1 MLRLKNFNTKISLFI
16 LITLIIVGC
25 NTTKRVPDNK
35 RLLMDNEIYV
45 DDKKNKEDEVTNQ
58 LYQKPNSSILGYRLR
73 LNLYNLAKQN
83 TDSLYKAKFLKNP
96 AKYNRKAK
104 WLSKKQVNRLGQSF
118 WNKGIHEFLK
128 KTGEAPVLLDTNS
141 TKKSIKR
148 LNAYYFNNGFFDV
161 KTDFTT
167 DTSKT
172 KKVVLKYKINKG
184 SGYKLDSLKTDIATL
199 ALDSLYKLRKDNSF
213 IKSGNQYKTSDIDNE
228 RNRITTDFR
237 NNGVYFFQQNYINF
251 DLDTIQTNKKV
262 NLKLNI
268 ENQNIREGDT
278 SATQDF
284 KIYKINKVNIFTDHQ
299 TNKSEIKVNDSVT
312 YNGFN
317 FYSEK
322 KLKYKPKS
330 ITSAIFIAP
339 GTKYSDFR
347 TSLTSKYLSNL
358 RVFNYPSIQYSVDP
372 KDENGLI
379 ANVFLIPRKKYTF
392 GASVDFTHSNIQDFG
407 ISGNTS
413 LGIRNVFNGAETFE
427 IAFRGNVGASRDL
440 SNPNNNFF
448 NISEIG
454 VDSKLNFPRILFPLN
469 TDKIIPKTMIPST
482 TLSVGFAKQRNI
494 GLDKQNFTSALSYNW
509 TPKRNTTIRFDLFNV
524 QFVKNVNVGNY
535 FNVYRTSYDRLNEIA
550 EIYNTNQEY
559 VDLNGNLT
567 QEGTL
572 KFIVDVLSQNGA
584 TTITENDDEYRTVL
598 SISERY
604 VRLIEDNLIFASS
617 ISFSKTSKRDI
628 QDNNF
633 YVFKTKIESAG
644 NVLSL
649 ISNASKEIINQNGAN
664 TIFDVEYSQ
673 YIKTEF
679 EYIKHW
685 DLKRKKV
692 FAIRSFF
699 GIAIPYGNSNSIPF
713 SRSYFAGGT
722 NDIRAWQPYSLGPG
736 SSGGIFDFNEAN
748 MKISFNAEFR
758 FNIFGKL
765 NGALFADA
773 GNIWNVLDNV
783 EDEDYQ
789 FNGIKSLET
798 IALGTGF
805 GFRYDFGLFVV
816 RGDLGFKTYNPANN
830 INNRW
835 FKELNLSES
844 VLNIGINYPF

>member
-45 DDKKNKEDEVTNQ
+45 DDKKNKDDEVTNQ

-83 TDSLYKAKFLKNP
+83 TDSLYKDKFLKNP
-96 AKYNRKAK
+96 KKYYRKAK

-128 KTGEAPVLLDTNS
+128 KTGEAPVLLDTTS

-148 LNAYYFNNGFFDV
+148 LNSYYFNNGFFDV

-172 KKVVLKYKINKG
+172 KKVVLKYKITKG
-184 SGYKLDSLKTDIATL
+184 NGYKLDSLKTDIATF

-213 IKSGNQYKTSDIDNE
+213 IKSGNQYKTEDIDNE

-278 SATQDF
+278 SSTQDF

-299 TNKSEIKVNDSVT
+299 TNKNEIKVNDSVT
-312 YNGFN
+312 YNGYN

-347 TSLTSKYLSNL
+347 TTLTSKYLSNL

-440 SNPNNNFF
+440 ANPNNNFF

-494 GLDKQNFTSALSYNW
+494 GLDKQNFTSSLSYNW
-509 TPKRNTTIRFDLFNV
+509 TPKRNTTVRFDLFNV
-524 QFVKNVNVGNY
+524 QFVKNVNIGNY
-535 FNVYRTSYDRLNEIA
+535 FNVYRASYDRLNEIA
-550 EIYNTNQEY
+550 EIYNENIQN

-572 KFIVDVLSQNGA
+572 NFINDVLNE
-584 TTITENDDEYRTVL
+584 TTDILPNDEEYKTVL
-598 SISERY
+598 SIKERY
-604 VRLIEDNLIFASS
+604 ERLIENNLIFASS
-617 ISFSKTSKRDI
+617 ISFSKTSKRDL

-633 YVFKTKIESAG
+633 YIFKTKIESAG

-649 ISNASKEIINQNGAN
+649 IANASKEITNQNGAN

-765 NGALFADA
+765 NGALFADT

-783 EDEDYQ
+783 EDEAYK
-789 FNGIKSLET
+789 FNGIKSLESL
-798 IALGTGF
+798 ALGTGF

-816 RGDLGFKTYNPANN
+816 RGDLGFKTYNPAKDMSQ
-830 INNRW
+830 RW
-835 FKELNLSES
+835 FKELNLSDS

>member
-25 NTTKRVPDNK
+25 NTTKRVPNNK

-45 DDKKNKEDEVTNQ
+45 DNKKNKDDEVTNQ

-83 TDSLYKAKFLKNP
+83 TDSLYKDKFLKNP
-96 AKYNRKAK
+96 EKYYRKAK

-148 LNAYYFNNGFFDV
+148 LNSYYFNNGFFDV
-161 KTDFTT
+161 KTDFET

-213 IKSGNQYKTSDIDNE
+213 IKSGNQYKTEDIDNE

-278 SATQDF
+278 SSTQDF

-299 TNKSEIKVNDSVT
+299 TNKNEIKVNDSVT
-312 YNGFN
+312 YNGYN

-330 ITSAIFIAP
+330 ITSAIFITP
-339 GTKYSDFR
+339 GSKYSDFR

-372 KDENGLI
+372 KDANGLI

-440 SNPNNNFF
+440 ANPNNNFF

-509 TPKRNTTIRFDLFNV
+509 TPKRNTTFRFDLFNV
-524 QFVKNVNVGNY
+524 QFVKNVNIGNY
-535 FNVYRTSYDRLNEIA
+535 FNVYRASYDKINEIA
-550 EIYNTNQEY
+550 IIYNDNDAYIDQ
-559 VDLNGNLT
+559 NGNLT
-567 QEGTL
+567 QQGTL
-572 KFIVDVLSQNGA
+572 DFINDVLNES
-584 TTITENDDEYRTVL
+584 TDITPNDDEYRTVL
-598 SISERY
+598 SIKERY
-604 VRLIEDNLIFASS
+604 NRLIEDNLIFASS
-617 ISFSKTSKRDI
+617 ISYSRTSKRDL

-765 NGALFADA
+765 NGALFADT
-773 GNIWNVLDNV
+773 GNIWNVFDNV
-783 EDEDYQ
+783 EDEAYK

-805 GFRYDFGLFVV
+805 GFRYDFGFFVV
-816 RGDLGFKTYNPANN
+816 RGDLGFKTYNPAKD
-830 INNRW
+830 ISQRW
-835 FKELNLSES
+835 FKELNLSDS

>member
-1 MLRLKNFNTKISLFI
+1 MKNFNTKISLFI

-25 NTTKRVPDNK
+25 NTTKRVPNNK

-45 DDKKNKEDEVTNQ
+45 DDKKNKDDEVSSQ

-83 TDSLYKAKFLKNP
+83 TDSLYKDKFLKNP

-128 KTGEAPVLLDTNS
+128 KTGESPVLLDTNS

-148 LNAYYFNNGFFDV
+148 LNSYYFNNGFFDV

-299 TNKSEIKVNDSVT
+299 TNKNEIKVNDSVT

-339 GTKYSDFR
+339 GTTYSDFR

-372 KDENGLI
+372 KDVNGLI

-524 QFVKNVNVGNY
+524 QFVKNINVGNY

-550 EIYNTNQEY
+550 AIYNTNSEN
-559 VDLNGNLT
+559 VDLDGNLT

-572 KFIVDVLSQNGA
+572 NFIVDVL
-584 TTITENDDEYRTVL
+584 TENTDILPEDDEYKTVL

-685 DLKRKKV
+685 DLRRKKV

-783 EDEDYQ
+783 EDEAYQ
-789 FNGIKSLET
+789 FNGLKSLET

-816 RGDLGFKTYNPANN
+816 RGDLGFKTYNPAKN

-835 FKELNLSES
+835 FKELNLSEL

>member
-45 DDKKNKEDEVTNQ
+45 DDKKNKDDEVSSQ

-83 TDSLYKAKFLKNP
+83 TDSLYKDKFLKNP

-128 KTGEAPVLLDTNS
+128 KTGESPVLLDTNS

-148 LNAYYFNNGFFDV
+148 LNSYYFNNGFFDV

-299 TNKSEIKVNDSVT
+299 TNKNEIKVNDSVT

-372 KDENGLI
+372 KDANGLI

-392 GASVDFTHSNIQDFG
+392 GASIDFTHSNIQDFG

-550 EIYNTNQEY
+550 AIYNTNSEN
-559 VDLNGNLT
+559 VDLDGNLT

-572 KFIVDVLSQNGA
+572 NFIVDVLTEA
-584 TTITENDDEYRTVL
+584 TDILPEDDEYKTVL

-685 DLKRKKV
+685 DLRRKKV

-783 EDEDYQ
+783 EDEAYQ
-789 FNGIKSLET
+789 FNGLKSLET

>member
-25 NTTKRVPDNK
+25 DTTKRVPNNK
-35 RLLMDNEIYV
+35 RLLMDNEIYI
-45 DDKKNKEDEVTNQ
+45 DNKKNKDDEVTNQ

-83 TDSLYKAKFLKNP
+83 TDSLFKDKFLKNP
-96 AKYNRKAK
+96 KKYYRKAK

-148 LNAYYFNNGFFDV
+148 LNSYYFNNGFFDV
-161 KTDFTT
+161 KTDFET

-213 IKSGNQYKTSDIDNE
+213 IKSGNQYKTEDIDNE

-278 SATQDF
+278 SSTQDF

-312 YNGFN
+312 YKGYN

-427 IAFRGNVGASRDL
+427 IAFRGNVGSSRDL
-440 SNPNNNFF
+440 ANPNNNFF

-494 GLDKQNFTSALSYNW
+494 GLDKQNFTSSLSYNW
-509 TPKRNTTIRFDLFNV
+509 TPKRNTTIRLDLFNV
-524 QFVKNVNVGNY
+524 QFVKNVNVDNY
-535 FNVYRTSYDRLNEIA
+535 FNVYRASYDRLNEIA
-550 EIYNTNQEY
+550 AIYNSNPEN
-559 VDLNGNLT
+559 VDLNGDLT
-567 QEGTL
+567 QKGTL
-572 KFIVDVLSQNGA
+572 RFMIDVLEENTG
-584 TTITENDDEYRTVL
+584 ITPNDDEYRTVL

-604 VRLIEDNLIFASS
+604 ARLIENNLIFASS

-633 YVFKTKIESAG
+633 YIFKTKVESAG
-644 NVLSL
+644 NILSL
-649 ISNASKEIINQNGAN
+649 ISSASKEITNQDGNN

-765 NGALFADA
+765 NGALFADT

-783 EDEDYQ
+783 EDEAYK

>member
-45 DDKKNKEDEVTNQ
+45 DDKKNKDDEVSSQ

-148 LNAYYFNNGFFDV
+148 LNSYYFNNGFFDV

-358 RVFNYPSIQYSVDP
+358 KVFNYPLIQYIPDTN
-372 KDENGLI
+372 DENGLI

>member
-45 DDKKNKEDEVTNQ
+45 DDKKNKDDEVTNQ

-83 TDSLYKAKFLKNP
+83 TDSLYKDKFLKNP
-96 AKYNRKAK
+96 KKYYRKAK

-128 KTGEAPVLLDTNS
+128 KTGEAPVLLDTTS

-148 LNAYYFNNGFFDV
+148 LNSYYFNNGFFDV

-213 IKSGNQYKTSDIDNE
+213 IKSGNQYKTEDIDNE

-278 SATQDF
+278 SSTQDF

-299 TNKSEIKVNDSVT
+299 TNKNEIKVNDSVT
-312 YNGFN
+312 YNGYH

-339 GTKYSDFR
+339 GTTYSDFR
-347 TSLTSKYLSNL
+347 TTLTSKYLSNL

-440 SNPNNNFF
+440 ANPNNNFF

-494 GLDKQNFTSALSYNW
+494 GLDKQNFTSSLSYNW
-509 TPKRNTTIRFDLFNV
+509 TPKRNTTVRFDLFNV
-524 QFVKNVNVGNY
+524 QFVKNVNIGNY
-535 FNVYRTSYDRLNEIA
+535 FNVYRASYDRLNEIA
-550 EIYNTNQEY
+550 EIYNENIQN

-572 KFIVDVLSQNGA
+572 NFIDDVLLVDGTPA
-584 TTITENDDEYRTVL
+584 ITENDEEYKTVL
-598 SISERY
+598 SIKERY
-604 VRLIEDNLIFASS
+604 ERLIENNLIFASS
-617 ISFSKTSKRDI
+617 ISFSKTSKRDL

-633 YVFKTKIESAG
+633 YIFKTKIESAG

-649 ISNASKEIINQNGAN
+649 IANASKEITNQNGAN

-673 YIKTEF
+673 YIKTEY

-699 GIAIPYGNSNSIPF
+699 GIAIPYGNSKSIPF

-765 NGALFADA
+765 NGALFADT

-783 EDEDYQ
+783 EDEAYK
-789 FNGIKSLET
+789 FNGIKSLESL
-798 IALGTGF
+798 ALGTGF

-816 RGDLGFKTYNPANN
+816 RGDLGFKTYNPAKDMTQ
-830 INNRW
+830 RW
-835 FKELNLSES
+835 FKELNLSDS

>member
-45 DDKKNKEDEVTNQ
+45 DDKKNKDDEVTNQ

-83 TDSLYKAKFLKNP
+83 TDSLYKDKFLKNP
-96 AKYNRKAK
+96 KKYYRKAK

-128 KTGEAPVLLDTNS
+128 KTGEAPVLLDTTS

-148 LNAYYFNNGFFDV
+148 LNSYYFNNGFFDV

-172 KKVVLKYKINKG
+172 KKVVLKYKITKG
-184 SGYKLDSLKTDIATL
+184 NGYKLDSLKTDIGTL

-213 IKSGNQYKTSDIDNE
+213 IKSGNQYKTEDIDNE

-278 SATQDF
+278 SSTQDF

-299 TNKSEIKVNDSVT
+299 TNKNEIKVNDSVT
-312 YNGFN
+312 YNGYH
-317 FYSEK
+317 FYSEN

-339 GTKYSDFR
+339 GTTYSDFR
-347 TSLTSKYLSNL
+347 TTLTSKYLSNL

-440 SNPNNNFF
+440 ANPNNNFF

-454 VDSKLNFPRILFPLN
+454 IDSKLNFPRILFPFN
-469 TDKIIPKTMIPST
+469 IDKIIPKTMIPST

-494 GLDKQNFTSALSYNW
+494 GLDKQNFTSSLSYNW
-509 TPKRNTTIRFDLFNV
+509 TPKKNTTVRFDLFNV
-524 QFVKNVNVGNY
+524 QFVKNVNIGNY

-550 EIYNTNQEY
+550 EIYNTNLNY
-559 VDLNGNLT
+559 VDDNGNLT

-572 KFIVDVLSQNGA
+572 NFIVDVL
-584 TTITENDDEYRTVL
+584 TEVTDILPEDDEYKTVL

-633 YVFKTKIESAG
+633 YIFKTKIESAG
-644 NVLSL
+644 NILSL
-649 ISNASKEIINQNGAN
+649 IANASKEIINQNGAN

-685 DLKRKKV
+685 DLRRKKV

-736 SSGGIFDFNEAN
+736 SSGGLFDFNEAN

-765 NGALFADA
+765 NGALFADT

-783 EDEDYQ
+783 EDEAYK

-798 IALGTGF
+798 LALGTGF

-816 RGDLGFKTYNPANN
+816 RGDLGFKTYNPAKDMTQ
-830 INNRW
+830 RW

>member
-148 LNAYYFNNGFFDV
+148 LNSYYFNNGFFDV

>member
-1 MLRLKNFNTKISLFI
+1 
-16 LITLIIVGC
+16 
-25 NTTKRVPDNK
+25 
-35 RLLMDNEIYV
+35 MDNEIYV
-45 DDKKNKEDEVTNQ
+45 DDKKNKDDEVSSQ

-83 TDSLYKAKFLKNP
+83 TDSLYKDKFLKNP

-128 KTGEAPVLLDTNS
+128 KTGESPVLLDTNS

-148 LNAYYFNNGFFDV
+148 LNSYYFNNGFFDV

-299 TNKSEIKVNDSVT
+299 TNKNEIKVNDSVT

-339 GTKYSDFR
+339 GTTYSDFR

-372 KDENGLI
+372 KDVNGLI

-524 QFVKNVNVGNY
+524 QFVKNINVGNY

-550 EIYNTNQEY
+550 AIYNTNSEN
-559 VDLNGNLT
+559 VDLDGNLT

-572 KFIVDVLSQNGA
+572 NFIVDVL
-584 TTITENDDEYRTVL
+584 TENTDILPEDDEYKTVL

-685 DLKRKKV
+685 DLRRKKV

-783 EDEDYQ
+783 EDEAYQ
-789 FNGIKSLET
+789 FNGLKSLET

-816 RGDLGFKTYNPANN
+816 RGDLGFKTYNPAKN

-835 FKELNLSES
+835 FKELNLSEL

>member
-45 DDKKNKEDEVTNQ
+45 DDKKNKDDEVTNQ

-83 TDSLYKAKFLKNP
+83 TDSLYKDKFLKNP
-96 AKYNRKAK
+96 KKYYRKAK

-148 LNAYYFNNGFFDV
+148 LNSYYFNNGFFDV

-172 KKVVLKYKINKG
+172 KKVVLKYKITKG
-184 SGYKLDSLKTDIATL
+184 NGYKLDSLKTDIATL

-213 IKSGNQYKTSDIDNE
+213 IKSGNQYKTEDIDNE

-278 SATQDF
+278 SSTQDF

-299 TNKSEIKVNDSVT
+299 TNKNEIKVNDSVT
-312 YNGFN
+312 YNGYN

-347 TSLTSKYLSNL
+347 TTLTSKYLSNL

-440 SNPNNNFF
+440 ANPNNNFF

-494 GLDKQNFTSALSYNW
+494 GLDKQNFTSSLSYNW
-509 TPKRNTTIRFDLFNV
+509 TPKRNTTVRFDLFNV
-524 QFVKNVNVGNY
+524 QFVKNVNIGNY
-535 FNVYRTSYDRLNEIA
+535 FNVYRASYDRLNEIA
-550 EIYNTNQEY
+550 EIYNTNLAN

-572 KFIVDVLSQNGA
+572 NFINDVLNE
-584 TTITENDDEYRTVL
+584 TTDILPNDEEYKTVL
-598 SISERY
+598 SIKERY
-604 VRLIEDNLIFASS
+604 ERLIENNLIFASS
-617 ISFSKTSKRDI
+617 ISFSKTSKRDL

-633 YVFKTKIESAG
+633 YIFKTKIESAG

-649 ISNASKEIINQNGAN
+649 IANASKEITNQNGAN

-765 NGALFADA
+765 NGALFADT

-783 EDEDYQ
+783 EDEAYK
-789 FNGIKSLET
+789 FNGIKSLESL
-798 IALGTGF
+798 ALGTGF

-816 RGDLGFKTYNPANN
+816 RGDLGFKTYNPAKDMNQ
-830 INNRW
+830 RW
-835 FKELNLSES
+835 FKELNLSDS

>member
-25 NTTKRVPDNK
+25 NTTKRVPNNK

-45 DDKKNKEDEVTNQ
+45 DDKKNKDDEVSNQ

-83 TDSLYKAKFLKNP
+83 TDSLYKDKFLKNP
-96 AKYNRKAK
+96 KKYYRKAK

-128 KTGEAPVLLDTNS
+128 KTGEAPVLLDTLS

-148 LNAYYFNNGFFDV
+148 LNSYYFNNGFFDV

-199 ALDSLYKLRKDNSF
+199 ALDSLYRLRKDNSF
-213 IKSGNQYKTSDIDNE
+213 IKSGNQYKTEDIDNE

-278 SATQDF
+278 SSTQDF

-330 ITSAIFIAP
+330 ITSAIFITP

-427 IAFRGNVGASRDL
+427 IAFRGNVGSSRDL
-440 SNPNNNFF
+440 ANPNNNFF

-524 QFVKNVNVGNY
+524 QFVKNVNIGNY
-535 FNVYRTSYDRLNEIA
+535 FNVYRASYDKINEIA
-550 EIYNTNQEY
+550 VIYNDNDAY

-567 QEGTL
+567 QQGTL
-572 KFIVDVLSQNGA
+572 DFINDVLLLDG
-584 TTITENDDEYRTVL
+584 TTDITQNDDEYRTVL
-598 SISERY
+598 SIKERY
-604 VRLIEDNLIFASS
+604 NRLIEDNLIFASS
-617 ISFSKTSKRDI
+617 ISYSKTSKRDL

-644 NVLSL
+644 NILSL
-649 ISNASKEIINQNGAN
+649 ISSASKEITNQNGAN
-664 TIFDVEYSQ
+664 TLFDVEYSQ

-736 SSGGIFDFNEAN
+736 SSGGLFDFNEAN

-783 EDEDYQ
+783 EDEAYK

>member
-45 DDKKNKEDEVTNQ
+45 DDKKNKDDEVTNQ

-83 TDSLYKAKFLKNP
+83 TDSLYKDKFLKNP
-96 AKYNRKAK
+96 KKYYRKAK

-148 LNAYYFNNGFFDV
+148 LNSYYFNNGFFDV

-172 KKVVLKYKINKG
+172 KKVVLKYKITKG
-184 SGYKLDSLKTDIATL
+184 NGYKLDSLKTDIATL

-213 IKSGNQYKTSDIDNE
+213 IKSGNQYKTEDIDNE

-278 SATQDF
+278 SSTQDF

-299 TNKSEIKVNDSVT
+299 TNKNEIKVNDSVT
-312 YNGFN
+312 YNGYN

-347 TSLTSKYLSNL
+347 TTLTSKYLSNL

-440 SNPNNNFF
+440 ANPNNNFF

-494 GLDKQNFTSALSYNW
+494 GLDKQNFTSSLSYNW
-509 TPKRNTTIRFDLFNV
+509 TPKRNTTVRFDLFNV
-524 QFVKNVNVGNY
+524 QFVKNVNIGNY
-535 FNVYRTSYDRLNEIA
+535 FNVYRASYDRLNEIA
-550 EIYNTNQEY
+550 EIYNTNLAN

-572 KFIVDVLSQNGA
+572 NFINDVLLADG
-584 TTITENDDEYRTVL
+584 TTAITENDEEYKTVL
-598 SISERY
+598 SIKERY
-604 VRLIEDNLIFASS
+604 ERLIENNLIFASS
-617 ISFSKTSKRDI
+617 ISFSKTSKRDL

-633 YVFKTKIESAG
+633 YIFKTKIESAG

-649 ISNASKEIINQNGAN
+649 IANASKEITNQNGAN

-765 NGALFADA
+765 NGALFADT

-783 EDEDYQ
+783 EDEAYK
-789 FNGIKSLET
+789 FNGIKSLESL
-798 IALGTGF
+798 ALGTGF

-816 RGDLGFKTYNPANN
+816 RGDLGFKTYNPAKDMNQ
-830 INNRW
+830 RW
-835 FKELNLSES
+835 FKELNLSDS

>member
-45 DDKKNKEDEVTNQ
+45 DDKKNKDDEVTNQ

-83 TDSLYKAKFLKNP
+83 TDSLYKDKFLKNP
-96 AKYNRKAK
+96 KKYYRKAK

-148 LNAYYFNNGFFDV
+148 LNSYYFNNGFFDV

-213 IKSGNQYKTSDIDNE
+213 IKSGNQYKTEDIDNE

-278 SATQDF
+278 SSTQDF

-299 TNKSEIKVNDSVT
+299 TNKNEIKVNDSVT
-312 YNGFN
+312 YNGYN

-347 TSLTSKYLSNL
+347 TTLTSKYLSNL

-440 SNPNNNFF
+440 ANPNNNFF

-494 GLDKQNFTSALSYNW
+494 GLDKQNFTSSLSYNW
-509 TPKRNTTIRFDLFNV
+509 TPKRNTTVRFDLFNV
-524 QFVKNVNVGNY
+524 QFVKNVNIGNY
-535 FNVYRTSYDRLNEIA
+535 FNVYRASYDRLNEIA
-550 EIYNTNQEY
+550 EIYNENIQN

-572 KFIVDVLSQNGA
+572 NFINDVLNE
-584 TTITENDDEYRTVL
+584 TTDILPNDEEYKTVL
-598 SISERY
+598 SIKERY
-604 VRLIEDNLIFASS
+604 ERLIENNLIFASS
-617 ISFSKTSKRDI
+617 ISFSKTSKRDL

-633 YVFKTKIESAG
+633 YIFKTKIESAG

-649 ISNASKEIINQNGAN
+649 IANASKEITNQNGAN

-765 NGALFADA
+765 NGALFADT

-783 EDEDYQ
+783 EDEAYK
-789 FNGIKSLET
+789 FNGIKSLESL
-798 IALGTGF
+798 ALGTGF

-816 RGDLGFKTYNPANN
+816 RGDLGFKTYNPAKDMNQ
-830 INNRW
+830 RW
-835 FKELNLSES
+835 FKELNLSDS

>member
-35 RLLMDNEIYV
+35 RLLMENEIYV
-45 DDKKNKEDEVTNQ
+45 DDKKNKDDEVTNQ

-83 TDSLYKAKFLKNP
+83 TDSLYKDKFLKNP
-96 AKYNRKAK
+96 KKYYRKAK

-128 KTGEAPVLLDTNS
+128 KTGEAPVLLDTTS

-148 LNAYYFNNGFFDV
+148 LNSYYFNNGFFDV

-213 IKSGNQYKTSDIDNE
+213 IKSGNQYKTEDIDNE

-268 ENQNIREGDT
+268 ENQSIREGDT
-278 SATQDF
+278 SSTQDF

-299 TNKSEIKVNDSVT
+299 TNKNEIKVNDSVT
-312 YNGFN
+312 YNGYH

-339 GTKYSDFR
+339 GTTYSDFR
-347 TSLTSKYLSNL
+347 TTLTSKYLSNL

-440 SNPNNNFF
+440 ANPNNNFF

-494 GLDKQNFTSALSYNW
+494 GLDKQNFTSSLSYNW
-509 TPKRNTTIRFDLFNV
+509 TPKRNTTVRFDLFNV
-524 QFVKNVNVGNY
+524 QFVKNVNIGNY
-535 FNVYRTSYDRLNEIA
+535 FNVYRASYDRLNEIA
-550 EIYNTNQEY
+550 EIYNTNLEY
-559 VDLNGNLT
+559 VDDNGNLT

-572 KFIVDVLSQNGA
+572 NFINDVLNE
-584 TTITENDDEYRTVL
+584 TTDILPNDEEYKTVL
-598 SISERY
+598 SIKERY
-604 VRLIEDNLIFASS
+604 ERLIENNLIFASS
-617 ISFSKTSKRDI
+617 ISFSKTSKRDL

-633 YVFKTKIESAG
+633 YIFKTKIESAG

-649 ISNASKEIINQNGAN
+649 IANASKEITNQNGAN

-673 YIKTEF
+673 YIKTEY

-685 DLKRKKV
+685 DLRRKKV

-736 SSGGIFDFNEAN
+736 SSGGLFDFNEAN

-765 NGALFADA
+765 NGALFADT

-783 EDEDYQ
+783 EDEAYK
-789 FNGIKSLET
+789 FNGIKSLESL
-798 IALGTGF
+798 ALGTGF

-816 RGDLGFKTYNPANN
+816 RGDLGFKTYNPAKDMTQ
-830 INNRW
+830 RW
-835 FKELNLSES
+835 FKELNLSDS